1 MIRKHV
7 SFILLMLCLCVFGC
21 DDSANLDELL
31 TVVPD
36 LIAPDTEG
44 VVTDLTPEVWEKIKF
59 VREFSLKHA
68 EKAMKRHLDNPNL
81 PDRDFVIEWYETEVA
96 KVKYLE
102 ELQPEFYNRYI
113 DADGI
118 PIIGNEITLD
128 KYFVM
133 ARDILLMMTSKNPRL
148 REPLRD
154 KFYLVIVGGT
164 VQYWLAERSDRSYTQ
179 LFPDFQYFF
188 ETTGKLLT
196 KNTCQTGGLTL
207 DYGPR
212 TSSGLVRVWGWCV
225 SQILGRYEDPFSLP
239 RSGQPIITQPFSTF
253 VHEVVHALERIMY
266 DIDPTF
272 EEKLLRAHKNSDE
285 KGLWGTPTILPEW
298 WAGATQKWFFHVH
311 PEYTTDFTQRIFEST
326 QDVIEYD
333 PLAAELFLQW
343 YPEISFIN
351 IAENY

>member
-31 TVVPD
+31 TVAPD
-36 LIAPDTEG
+36 IIAPDTQD
-44 VVTDLTPEVWEKIKF
+44 VVTDLTPEVWEKIRF
-59 VREFSLKHA
+59 VREFGVRFNENLLTTYPENDGIRASYERELKRA
-68 EKAMKRHLDNPNL
+68 EG
-81 PDRDFVIEWYETEVA
+81 F
-96 KVKYLE
+96 KV
-102 ELQPEFYNRYI
+102 LQEAFYNRYI

-128 KYFVM
+128 KYFIM

-343 YPEISFIN
+343 YPEISFAG